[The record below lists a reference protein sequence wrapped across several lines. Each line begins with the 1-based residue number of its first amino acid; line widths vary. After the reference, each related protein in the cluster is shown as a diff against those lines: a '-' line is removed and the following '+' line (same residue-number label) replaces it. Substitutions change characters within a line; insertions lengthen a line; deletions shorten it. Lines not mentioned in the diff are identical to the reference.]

1 MVEYAFVDLSHP
13 LNTLAPGLEGAVLEV
28 LARAT
33 EPLSGREVRSRMS
46 REASQAGVQKALDRL
61 RVAGLVTQRPN
72 GRAILNR
79 LNRDHALARHVVDLV
94 EMGDTMPSRIA
105 EVIRP
110 HLEGASKALLFGS
123 VARWQADS
131 DSDIDLI
138 LVWPDDYDKDPWDA
152 TDSINEQL
160 RRFTG
165 NPCNTLLFTE
175 SEFEEK
181 CAPWL
186 EREPDFPELP
196 RTTLDLLDNCS
207 QYQRPANVPRMTRG
221 GPRRR
226 PCDGRDVAS
235 RIREAETFAAHAEI
249 HPLSEIPED
258 RSTAVSM
265 AVLAGVA
272 ASDAICCKALGE
284 HSASP
289 DHRHAVEMLKEV
301 PAIGDDASTYL
312 RTLLDLKPKAMYGVG
327 VQPTMAETKRAM
339 RAMRSLIEMVAR

>member
-1 MVEYAFVDLSHP
+1 MVKCAIVDLSHP

-28 LARAT
+28 LARAN
-33 EPLSGREVRSRMS
+33 EPLSGREVRRRLS

-61 RVAGLVTQRPN
+61 CGAGLVTQRPK

-79 LNRDHALARHVVDLV
+79 LNRHHALAPFVTDLV

-131 DSDIDLI
+131 ESDIDLI

-152 TDSINEQL
+152 KDSIGEEL
-160 RRFTG
+160 MRLTG
-165 NPCNTLLFTE
+165 NSCNTFLCTE
-175 SEFEEK
+175 SEFEEEF
-181 CAPWL
+181 APWL
-186 EREPDFPELP
+186 DGQPDYPELP
-196 RTTLDLLDNCS
+196 RTTLNLLDDCR
-207 QYQRPANVPRMTRG
+207 QYRRPARVPRMTRG

-235 RIREAETFAAHAEI
+235 RIREAQTFAAHAEI
-249 HPLSEIPED
+249 HPLSEISED
-258 RSTAVSM
+258 RSAAVSN
-265 AVLAGVA
+265 AVMAGVA
-272 ASDAICCKALGE
+272 ASDAICCQALGE

-289 DHRHAVEMLKEV
+289 DHRHAVAMLKEV
-301 PAIGDDASTYL
+301 PGIGEDASICL
-312 RTLLDLKPKAMYGVG
+312 KTLLDLKPVAMYGVG
-327 VQPTMAETKRAM
+327 KQPTMAETKRAM
-339 RAMRSLIEMVAR
+339 RAMRSLIEMAVV

>member
-1 MVEYAFVDLSHP
+1 
-13 LNTLAPGLEGAVLEV
+13 
-28 LARAT
+28 
-33 EPLSGREVRSRMS
+33 
-46 REASQAGVQKALDRL
+46 
-61 RVAGLVTQRPN
+61 
-72 GRAILNR
+72 
-79 LNRDHALARHVVDLV
+79 
-94 EMGDTMPSRIA
+94 MPSRIA

-110 HLEGASKALLFGS
+110 HLEGASKAPLFGS

-131 DSDIDLI
+131 DSYIDLI
-138 LVWPDDYDKDPWDA
+138 LVWPDDYDKDPWDS
-152 TDSINEQL
+152 TESINEQL

-181 CAPWL
+181 CPPWL

-207 QYQRPANVPRMTRG
+207 QYQQLANVPRMTRG

-249 HPLSEIPED
+249 HPLSEVPED

-265 AVLAGVA
+265 SVMAGVA

-289 DHRHAVEMLKEV
+289 DHRHAVEMLKGGSRHRRRHFET
-301 PAIGDDASTYL
+301 PEDAPGSQAQGDVRRERPSDDGRDEAGDAGHAVSHRDAGPLTGF
-312 RTLLDLKPKAMYGVG
+312 PCH
-327 VQPTMAETKRAM
+327 MA
-339 RAMRSLIEMVAR
+339 AREG